1 MTDSAETNIRFD
13 LEEAESWKRIAHV
26 VVEQSYMEEMRDAA
40 AKRMSKKIKLD
51 GFRPGKV
58 PVQKVR
64 QLAAA
69 AVEQDALESLIPKVY
84 QKVLNEHEGLHPVAD
99 PRVENLEVPEGEP
112 IRFDLVVE
120 VRPDLEITGMEKIEA
135 TRYLPPMTDE
145 RVEEAIENMRD
156 RQAHWHEREDG
167 AVEEA
172 DAVLMDTTPIDA
184 DGKVIEAEEA
194 EIDQA
199 VLVGGDGMLPEFTA
213 ALVGMDKGEETD
225 IEVNYPVDYP
235 NEEYQGTIRRLRI
248 AVKEIRL
255 KHLPDLDDEFAKTHS
270 GKDTVAEMREMVREQ
285 LIEGTKRES
294 DRQLREQL
302 VDKLLELN
310 EIPVLPSLEE
320 RYVQAMVEDFARQ
333 QGIEEATDEQ
343 REQLTEAWRPMAQ
356 RAVKRMLLMDNL
368 RRGHDIKV
376 DEDEFNTRLAEMAE
390 KQGAEPDRF
399 RLMMERAGNLDRFRG
414 EIEED
419 KVFDL
424 IEDSAKI
431 TVAEEIADAQTSE
444 TEA

>member
-1 MTDSAETNIRFD
+1 MTDSAETSIRFD

-58 PVQKVR
+58 PVHKVR
-64 QLAAA
+64 QMAAA
-69 AVEQDALESLIPKVY
+69 AVEQEALERLIPDVY
-84 QKVLNEHEGLHPVAD
+84 QKVLDDHEGLHPVSD

-112 IRFDLVVE
+112 IRFDLIVE
-120 VRPDLEITGMEKIEA
+120 VRPDLDITGLDKVEA
-135 TRYLPPMTDE
+135 TRYLPPMTDD
-145 RVEEAIENMRD
+145 RVEEAMENMRQ
-156 RQAHWHEREDG
+156 RQAHWHEREEG
-167 AVEEA
+167 VVEEG
-172 DAVLMDTTPIDA
+172 DAVLMDTMPIDI
-184 DGKVIEAEEA
+184 DGNVIEGEEA
-194 EIDQA
+194 ETDQA
-199 VLVGGDGMLPEFTA
+199 VLVGGEGMLPEFTA
-213 ALVGMDKGEETD
+213 ALLGMDNGEETD

-235 NEEYQGTIRRLRI
+235 NEELRGSTRRLRI
-248 AVKEIRL
+248 AVKEIRV
-255 KHLPDLDDEFAKTHS
+255 KHLPELDDEFAKAHS
-270 GKDTVAEMREMVREQ
+270 GKENLAEMRERVREQ
-285 LIEGTKRES
+285 LTEGTKQES

-320 RYVQAMVEDFARQ
+320 RYVQAMVEDFARK
-333 QGIEEATDEQ
+333 QGLEEATDEQ

-368 RRGHDIKV
+368 RRSHDIKV
-376 DEDEFNTRLAEMAE
+376 DEDEFNKRLAEMAE
-390 KQGAEPDRF
+390 KQGTEPDRF
-399 RLMMERAGNLDRFRG
+399 RLLMERAGSLDRFRG

-424 IEDSAKI
+424 IEESAKI
-431 TVAEEIADAQTSE
+431 TVAEEIADVETSE

>member
-1 MTDSAETNIRFD
+1 
-13 LEEAESWKRIAHV
+13 
-26 VVEQSYMEEMRDAA
+26 
-40 AKRMSKKIKLD
+40 
-51 GFRPGKV
+51 
-58 PVQKVR
+58 
-64 QLAAA
+64 
-69 AVEQDALESLIPKVY
+69 
-84 QKVLNEHEGLHPVAD
+84 
-99 PRVENLEVPEGEP
+99 VENLEVPEGESV
-112 IRFDLVVE
+112 RFDLVVE
-120 VRPDLEITGMEKIEA
+120 VRPDLEITGLDKVEA

-156 RQAHWHEREDG
+156 RQAHWHEREEG
-167 AVEEA
+167 AVEEG
-172 DAVLMDTTPIDA
+172 DAVLMDSTPIDA
-184 DGKVIEAEEA
+184 GNNVIEGEDAET
-194 EIDQA
+194 DQA
-199 VLVGGDGMLPEFTA
+199 VLVGGEGMLPEFTA
-213 ALVGMDKGEETD
+213 ALVGMNNGEETD

-235 NEEYQGTIRRLRI
+235 NEELRGSTRRLRI
-248 AVKEIRL
+248 AVKEIRV
-255 KHLPDLDDEFAKTHS
+255 KHLPELDDEFAKAHS
-270 GKDTVAEMREMVREQ
+270 GKENLAEMREMVREQ
-285 LIEGTKRES
+285 LTEGTKRES

-368 RRGHDIKV
+368 RRSHDIKV
-376 DEDEFNTRLAEMAE
+376 DDDEFNARLAEMAE
-390 KQGAEPDRF
+390 KQGTEPDRF
-399 RLMMERAGNLDRFRG
+399 RLLMERAGNLDRFRG

-424 IEDSAKI
+424 IEESAKI
-431 TVAEEIADAQTSE
+431 TVAEEIADAETSE

>member
-1 MTDSAETNIRFD
+1 MTDSAETSIRFD
-13 LEEAESWKRIAHV
+13 LEESESWKRIAHV

-58 PVQKVR
+58 PVHKVR
-64 QLAAA
+64 QMAAA
-69 AVEQDALESLIPKVY
+69 AVEQEALERLIPDVY
-84 QKVLNEHEGLHPVAD
+84 QKVLDNHEGLHPVSD

-112 IRFDLVVE
+112 IRFDLVLE
-120 VRPDLEITGMEKIEA
+120 VRPDLDITGLDRVEA
-135 TRYLPPMTDE
+135 TRYLPPMTDD
-145 RVEEAIENMRD
+145 RVEEAIENMRQ
-156 RQAHWHEREDG
+156 RQAHWHEREEG
-167 AVEEA
+167 AVEEG
-172 DAVLMDTTPIDA
+172 DAVLMDTMPIDT
-184 DGKVIEAEEA
+184 DGMAIEGEEA
-194 EIDQA
+194 ETDQA
-199 VLVGGDGMLPEFTA
+199 VLVGGEGMLPEFSA
-213 ALVGMDKGEETD
+213 ALVGMNNGEETD

-235 NEEYQGTIRRLRI
+235 NEELRGSTRRLRI
-248 AVKEIRL
+248 AVKEIRV
-255 KHLPDLDDEFAKTHS
+255 KHLPELDDEFAKAHS
-270 GKDTVAEMREMVREQ
+270 GKENLAEMREMVREQ
-285 LIEGTKRES
+285 LTEGTKRES

-320 RYVQAMVEDFARQ
+320 RYVQAMVEDFARK

-368 RRGHDIKV
+368 RRSHDIKV

-390 KQGAEPDRF
+390 KQGTEPDRF
-399 RLMMERAGNLDRFRG
+399 RLLMERAGNLDRFRG

-424 IEDSAKI
+424 IEESAKI
-431 TVAEEIADAQTSE
+431 TVAEETADVETSE
-444 TEA
+444 TKA